1 MLLESIVA
9 AAGVAAVYHH
19 AAYPLALRKLARSA
33 RAGQPSMQPTSFA
46 QADLPRVAMII
57 PAHNEAQVIVRRIE
71 NCAALDYPRDKLE
84 IVIVCDGC
92 TDATVQLALAAIRNL
107 PMNLKIRVE
116 ELTVNVG
123 KIAVLNQTIPS
134 VDCDVVALT
143 DASAMLEPDAL
154 RRSVQHFATPGVG
167 VVCPSYRLGE
177 ASSEGERAYWAYQ
190 TSIKADEAALG
201 APIGAHGA
209 FYLFRRAEWSQLPA
223 DTINDDVI
231 IPMRIVARGF
241 NAVYDTTIAATET
254 EIVRPG
260 QEWQR
265 RSRIGAGNLQ
275 QAVWLMGLANPMR
288 PGLAFVF
295 LSGKALRAVMP
306 FVAVAAQIAIVLAAC
321 LGSEVMTALL
331 VAQALILLAAAPSV
345 VQRIPAL
352 ARPAMWLNYL
362 IEGYA
367 ASFVGASRYL
377 LGLDRTPWRRADD
390 VQPAVRATK
399 SDGPRDVATY
409 VPPLVL
415 ISKRILDIV
424 CGIGALVV
432 MLILFIPIAIAIKLE
447 SRGPLFYRQLRVGR
461 VTPTTTHLFYLIKFR
476 TMRTDAET
484 KSGAVWA
491 TKNDPRI
498 TRCGRFMRKTRLDE
512 LPQCINVL
520 MGEMS
525 VIGPRPER
533 PGFFNK
539 LEDAIPFYAERT
551 YGLKP
556 GITGLAQVN
565 QEYDT
570 CIEDVR
576 NKVLYDHAYA
586 ARLGTWRKW
595 VTTDFG
601 IIFKTVAVMALG
613 KGQ

>member
-1 MLLESIVA
+1 MLLKSIVA
-9 AAGVAAVYHH
+9 AAAVTAVYHH
-19 AAYPLALRKLARSA
+19 AIYPLALRTLARRA
-33 RAGQPSMQPTSFA
+33 RAGHDVEPA
-46 QADLPRVAMII
+46 AGIAEADLPRVVLVI
-57 PAHNEAQVIVRRIE
+57 PAHNEAKLIARRIE
-71 NCAALDYPRDKLE
+71 NCGALDYPRDKLE

-92 TDATVQLALAAIRNL
+92 TDATAELALAAIRER
-107 PMNLKIRVE
+107 PMSLRIRVE
-116 ELTVNVG
+116 EITANIG
-123 KIAVLNQTIPS
+123 KIAVLNQTIPTL
-134 VDCDVVALT
+134 DCDVVALS
-143 DASAMLEPDAL
+143 DVSAMLDRDSLL
-154 RRSVQHFATPGVG
+154 RTVQHFATPGVG
-167 VVCPSYRLGE
+167 VVCPTYRLGE

-190 TSIKADEAALG
+190 TGIKSDEAALG

-209 FYLFRRAEWSQLPA
+209 FYLFRRSEWSQLPP

-241 NAVYDTTIAATET
+241 SAVYDTSVAATEIET
-254 EIVRPG
+254 VRPE
-260 QEWQR
+260 QEWR
-265 RSRIGAGNLQ
+265 RRTRIGAGNLQ
-275 QAVWLMGLANPMR
+275 QAAWLMGLANPMR

-306 FVAVAAQIAIVLAAC
+306 FIAALAQLAILVSAL
-321 LGSEVMTALL
+321 LGSTSMTALL
-331 VAQALILLAAAPSV
+331 ILETLLLIAALPSV
-345 VQRIPAL
+345 ARRLPL
-352 ARPAMWLNYL
+352 LDRPAMWINYL
-362 IEGYA
+362 VEGYA
-367 ASFVGASRYL
+367 AAFVGASRYL
-377 LGLDRTPWRRADD
+377 AGLDRTPWSRAASAP
-390 VQPAVRATK
+390 QTVRATT
-399 SDGPRDVATY
+399 SGNGDNY
-409 VPPLVL
+409 VPPLVA

-424 CGIGALVV
+424 CGLGALVV

-539 LEDAIPFYAERT
+539 LEEAIPFYAERT

-586 ARLGTWRKW
+586 ARLATWRNW
-595 VTTDFG
+595 IMTDFG